1 MTSSRSQ
8 SIVGTLAVAIVLAA
22 CGGSSSSNTNAAA
35 TNATAVATSTTDP
48 ASAIP
53 ASALLYAQVVVR
65 PTGSLA
71 AGIDAGAKKLVGI
84 ASPGAM
90 IDAAIDSALKPRHIS
105 YETTI
110 RPWLGQRAGVALLG
124 VSATKP
130 QFALVADQTNPT
142 LARTTLFALVRSS
155 PANGSA
161 AAVVSGTYRGVAYLA
176 KPDGSAAVAVAG
188 PFAIV
193 GTLSGLRQVVDV
205 EQGAAALSA
214 APDYQA
220 AAAHAIDSAVVTA
233 FVRTR
238 QLLTLLVSAG
248 SSGAAATTSA
258 SALLD
263 KLIPANDAIF
273 ASGRLDASGLA
284 VDIAA
289 PKGGL
294 GGQTGPSDL
303 FASLPAGSWLAL
315 GASGVGAALA
325 KLVSLFANVAS
336 GFTATSSG
344 GGVKQCTV
352 SPGGTSTC
360 TTSTLTATTTTSTAT
375 VSPATTAI
383 LAAYTKIL
391 SQISDAALFVKGTQL
406 ATIEGG
412 LEIRV
417 SSPAGATQLFG
428 ELKGLLGGLNS
439 TQVRIGQLS
448 AAGVDRGFTATV
460 PGVPFVIDIAQK
472 GNLLL
477 GTVGNGALA
486 DALSASNRLG
496 SSATAA
502 LLGSGVRPVL
512 ALSLPAVAKLL
523 QSLGAASSS
532 TAAQILPYLN
542 SLGTL
547 AVGQSQ
553 SGGYVIERIAIG

>member
-1 MTSSRSQ
+1 MTPSRSR
-8 SIVGTLAVAIVLAA
+8 SIIGTLAVALVLTA
-22 CGGSSSSNTNAAA
+22 CGGSSNSITTAAA
-35 TNATAVATSTTDP
+35 TITTDP

-71 AGIDAGAKKLVGI
+71 SGIDAGAKKLVGI
-84 ASPGAM
+84 ASPAAM
-90 IDAAIDSALKPRHIS
+90 IDAAIDSALKQRHIS

-110 RPWLGQRAGVALLG
+110 RPWLGERAGVALLG
-124 VSATKP
+124 GSAAKP
-130 QFALVADQTNPT
+130 QFALVADQTNPA
-142 LARTTLFALVRSS
+142 LARKTLFALVRSS
-155 PANGSA
+155 PANSSGG
-161 AAVVSGTYRGVAYLA
+161 AVVSGTYRGVAYLA

-193 GTLSGLRQVVDV
+193 ATLSGLRQVVDV

-214 APDYQA
+214 APDYTA
-220 AAAHAIDSAVVTA
+220 AAAHVIGSAAVTA

-238 QLLTLLVSAG
+238 QLLALLVASGG
-248 SSGAAATTSA
+248 SGSTSPSA

-263 KLIPANDAIF
+263 TLIPANSVIF
-273 ASGRLDASGLA
+273 ASGRLDASGLT

-289 PKGGL
+289 PKNGL
-294 GGQTGPSDL
+294 LNQTGPSDL

-315 GASGVGAALA
+315 GESGVGAALA
-325 KLVSLFANVAS
+325 KLVNLLVEV
-336 GFTATSSG
+336 SSG
-344 GGVKQCTV
+344 SGGSFGGIVNKCAT
-352 SPGGTSTC
+352 SPGGKTTC
-360 TTSTLTATTTTSTAT
+360 TTSTLTATTTSTAT
-375 VSPATTAI
+375 VSPATAAI
-383 LAAYTKIL
+383 LSTYTKIL
-391 SQISDAALFVKGTQL
+391 SQISDVALFVKGTAL

-428 ELKGLLGGLNS
+428 ELRGLLGGLNA
-439 TQVRIGQLS
+439 TQVRIGSLS
-448 AAGVDRGFTATV
+448 APGIDRGFTATV
-460 PGVPFVIDIAQK
+460 PGVPFAFDIAQK

-477 GTVGNGALA
+477 GTFGNGALA
-486 DALSASNRLG
+486 DARSASSRLG
-496 SSATAA
+496 DSATGA
-502 LLGSGVRPVL
+502 LPGSGVRPVL

-532 TAAQILPYLN
+532 TAAKIIPYLN

-547 AVGQSQ
+547 AVGQSV
-553 SGGYVIERIAIG
+553 SGDYVIERIAIG